1 MKYNAWTLTLAAA
14 GVVSLASAVKA
25 EEAAMS
31 QVLTAVSSTTLSGY
45 VDTSAIWKPGTG
57 NGGAA
62 PGDTMPGRAFD
73 GTSKMDGFNL
83 HVVGL
88 TLEKPVG
95 EDLWAAGYRTDLL
108 FGPDAVAYNPSA
120 NGDSTSDFAV
130 KQAYVALRAPMG
142 NGLDIKMGVFNT
154 VIGYESFESYL
165 NPNFSRSY
173 GWFLEPTQHTGV
185 LASYAI
191 GEAVSISAG
200 VAETLSSGINTQDPR
215 AESIK
220 TYMASLAI
228 TAPDS
233 WGFLSGSSLYA
244 GIVEGFSSAD
254 ADGDTINFYTGFTIK
269 TGVEGFSVGAAFDYR
284 DDGANAIDADSNW
297 AWALAG
303 YVQFQASEKWRMAGR
318 MEYATGSDGTFYNAG
333 ADMGLYPGDPGFDP
347 AVADDSSNEL
357 FSLVG
362 TLDYQLW
369 ANVVTRGEIRW
380 DMSMNDDKPF
390 GNADEQAVTVAL
402 NVVYKF

>member
-83 HVVGL
+83 QVIGL

-95 EDLWAAGYRTDLL
+95 EDLWAAGYRADLL

-173 GWFLEPTQHTGV
+173 GWQLEPTQHTGV
-185 LASYAI
+185 LATYAL
-191 GEAVSISAG
+191 GEAVSVSAG
-200 VAETLSSGINTQDPR
+200 VADTWVWGVNTRDPR
-215 AESIK
+215 GESIK

-244 GIVEGFSSAD
+244 GIVEGFSGND
-254 ADGDTINFYTGFTIK
+254 NDTISFYTGLTIK
-269 TGVEGFSVGAAFDYR
+269 TGVEGFSVGGAFDYR

-297 AWALAG
+297 AWSLAG
-303 YVQFQASEKWRMAGR
+303 YLQFQASEKWRLAGR
-318 MEYATGSDGTFYNAG
+318 IEYATGSDGTFYNGG
-333 ADMGLYPGDPGFDP
+333 ADMGLYPGDVGYIG
-347 AVADDSSNEL
+347 DDTLNEL

-362 TLDYQLW
+362 TVDYQLW
-369 ANVVTRGEIRW
+369 ANVVTRAEIRW
-380 DMSMNDDKPF
+380 DKSMADDKPF
-390 GNADEQAVTVAL
+390 GETDEQAVTVAA